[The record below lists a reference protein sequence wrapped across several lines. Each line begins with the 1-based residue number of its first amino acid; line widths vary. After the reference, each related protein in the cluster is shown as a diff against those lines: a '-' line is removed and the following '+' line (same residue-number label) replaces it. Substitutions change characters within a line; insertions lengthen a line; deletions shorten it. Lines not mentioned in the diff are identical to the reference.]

1 MQKLITASS
10 VNNKILVSISDNS
23 HSNYRLERHSYDD
36 DAYLVWT
43 AKGFCTPDD
52 ENPALGVVG
61 DIVDSNALSNTLYA
75 YRYIDFQAE
84 NPKDE
89 DYVYSNWVRNGGDG
103 AIGYTFGNYK
113 VPTGQWGNIVTPD
126 DLRFTYLWGTDF
138 KATNGQSYTDEQI
151 QYFIDSA
158 TAELERQLDITIK
171 KKKIRYNA
179 TERKLAKGADYDIDE
194 SVYDFKFS
202 RISRYG
208 LIQTRRKPIAKLHKL
223 ELLSRFTGT
232 KDLTRTTIV
241 DKTKGVLKLME
252 RPLRPSETS
261 SGIQTAIG
269 IYGNQTLQS
278 QLFYAIDYDAGFETS
293 DDVPQDLREVIA
305 KQAAISL
312 LNIVGD
318 GLMSGF
324 SSSSLS
330 MDGLSESFSSTQSAT
345 SAYFG
350 ARIAVYKDDI
360 DKYIKQNK
368 NKFSNMVIGA
378 I

>member
-1 MQKLITASS
+1 MIVACS
-10 VNNKILVSISDNS
+10 VNKKIIITINDAK
-23 HSNYRLERHSYDD
+23 HSSYRLERRSYDD
-36 DAYLVWT
+36 DSYLT
-43 AKGFCTPDD
+43 FTGNGFCIPDD
-52 ENPALGVVG
+52 ENIAVGVNG
-61 DIVDSNALSNTLYA
+61 DILDNFNLETDKLYS
-75 YRYIDFQAE
+75 YRYVDFEAE
-84 NPKDE
+84 NPTDK
-89 DYVYSNWVRNGGDG
+89 DYVYSNWVRNGGDK

-113 VPTGQWGNIVTPD
+113 VAPGTWGTVATPD

-138 KATNGQSYTDEQI
+138 KATNGDSFTDEQI

-158 TAELERQLDITIK
+158 VSEIERRLDITIK
-171 KKKIRYNA
+171 KRKIRYNA
-179 TERKLAKGADYDIDE
+179 VERKLERGVDYDVDE
-194 SVYDFKFS
+194 AVYDFRYE

-208 LIQTRRKPIAKLHKL
+208 LIKTRQKPIIKLHKL
-223 ELLSRFTGT
+223 ELLSRLQGCV
-232 KDLTRTTIV
+232 DLTQTTVV
-241 DKTKGVLKLME
+241 DKTKGLLKLMT

-269 IYGNQTLQS
+269 MYGNQTRNL

-293 DDVPQDLREVIA
+293 DDIPPDLRQIIA
-305 KQAAISL
+305 KCAAVSL

-350 ARIAVYKDDI
+350 ARIKVYQDEIED
-360 DKYIKQNK
+360 YIQQNK
-368 NKFSNMVIGA
+368 NKFGHMVIGS

>member
-1 MQKLITASS
+1 MITASS
-10 VNNKILVSISDNS
+10 INNKILVSISDNA
-23 HSNYRLERHSYDD
+23 HSSYRLERHSYNDD
-36 DAYLVWT
+36 TYLVWT
-43 AKGFCTPDD
+43 ANGFCTPDE
-52 ENPALGVVG
+52 ENPAIAVNG
-61 DIVDSNALSNTLYA
+61 DIVDSNAQSNTLYA
-75 YRYIDFQAE
+75 YRYVDFEAE
-84 NPKDE
+84 NPQDT
-89 DYVYSNWVRNGGDG
+89 DYIYSNWVRNGGDG
-103 AIGYTFGNYK
+103 AIGDTFGNYK
-113 VPTGQWGNIVTPD
+113 VPAGQWGNIVTPD
-126 DLRFTYLWGTDF
+126 DLRFTYIWGTDF

-158 TAELERQLDITIK
+158 VAELERQLDITIK
-171 KKKIRYNA
+171 KKKIRNNA
-179 TERKLAKGADYDIDE
+179 AERNLAKGTDYDIDE
-194 SVYDFKFS
+194 AVYDFKFS

-208 LIQTRRKPIAKLHKL
+208 YIKTRRKPIIKLHKL
-223 ELLSRFTGT
+223 SLLTRWQGV
-232 KDLTRTTIV
+232 KDLTQTTII

-252 RPLRPSETS
+252 RPIRPSETS

-269 IYGNQTLQS
+269 VYGNQTLS
-278 QLFYAIDYDAGFETS
+278 AQLFYAIDYDAGYETS

-312 LNIVGD
+312 LNIIGD

-360 DKYIKQNK
+360 KEYIKANK
-368 NKFSNMVIGA
+368 NKFANMAIGA

>member
-1 MQKLITASS
+1 M
-10 VNNKILVSISDNS
+10 
-23 HSNYRLERHSYDD
+23 
-36 DAYLVWT
+36 
-43 AKGFCTPDD
+43 
-52 ENPALGVVG
+52 
-61 DIVDSNALSNTLYA
+61 
-75 YRYIDFQAE
+75 
-84 NPKDE
+84 
-89 DYVYSNWVRNGGDG
+89 
-103 AIGYTFGNYK
+103 
-113 VPTGQWGNIVTPD
+113 
-126 DLRFTYLWGTDF
+126 RFTYLWGTDF

-158 TAELERQLDITIK
+158 VAELERQLDITIK

-179 TERKLAKGADYDIDE
+179 AERNLAKGTDYDIDE
-194 SVYDFKFS
+194 AVYDFKFS

-208 LIQTRRKPIAKLHKL
+208 YIKTRRKPIIKLHKL
-223 ELLSRFTGT
+223 SLLTRWQGV
-232 KDLTRTTIV
+232 KDLTQTTII

-252 RPLRPSETS
+252 RPIRPSETS

-269 IYGNQTLQS
+269 VYGNQTLS
-278 QLFYAIDYDAGFETS
+278 AQLFYAIDYDAGYETS

-360 DKYIKQNK
+360 KEYIKANK
-368 NKFSNMVIGA
+368 NKFANMAIGA

>member
-1 MQKLITASS
+1 MITASS
-10 VNNKILVSISDNS
+10 INNKILVSISDNA
-23 HSNYRLERHSYDD
+23 HSSYRLERHSYNDD
-36 DAYLVWT
+36 TYLVWT
-43 AKGFCTPDD
+43 ANGFCTPDE
-52 ENPALGVVG
+52 ENPAIAANG
-61 DIVDSNALSNTLYA
+61 DIVDSNAQSNTLYA
-75 YRYIDFQAE
+75 YRYVDFEAE
-84 NPKDE
+84 NPQDT
-89 DYVYSNWVRNGGDG
+89 DYIYSNWVRNGGDE

-158 TAELERQLDITIK
+158 VAELERQLDITIK

-179 TERKLAKGADYDIDE
+179 AERNLAKGTDYDIDE
-194 SVYDFKFS
+194 AVYDFKFS

-208 LIQTRRKPIAKLHKL
+208 YIKTRRKPIIKLHKL
-223 ELLSRFTGT
+223 SLLTRWQGV
-232 KDLTRTTIV
+232 KDLTQTTII

-252 RPLRPSETS
+252 RPIRPSETS

-269 IYGNQTLQS
+269 VYGNQTLS
-278 QLFYAIDYDAGFETS
+278 AQLFYAIDYDVGYETS

-360 DKYIKQNK
+360 KEYIKANK
-368 NKFSNMVIGA
+368 NKFANMAIGA